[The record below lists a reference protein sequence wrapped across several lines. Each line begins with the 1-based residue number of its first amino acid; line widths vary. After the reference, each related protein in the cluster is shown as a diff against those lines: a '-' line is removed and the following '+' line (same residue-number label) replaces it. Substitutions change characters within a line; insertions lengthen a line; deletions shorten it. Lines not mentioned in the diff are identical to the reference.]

1 MKGVY
6 IMYYKDCTKNYAVE
20 VIKEILEYAEP
31 RRALELVAQFLD
43 NQINTDEIG
52 NEF

>member
-1 MKGVY
+1 
-6 IMYYKDCTKNYAVE
+6 MYYRDCTNAYAVE

-31 RRALELVAQFLD
+31 WRALDLVKQFLD

-52 NEF
+52 NNF